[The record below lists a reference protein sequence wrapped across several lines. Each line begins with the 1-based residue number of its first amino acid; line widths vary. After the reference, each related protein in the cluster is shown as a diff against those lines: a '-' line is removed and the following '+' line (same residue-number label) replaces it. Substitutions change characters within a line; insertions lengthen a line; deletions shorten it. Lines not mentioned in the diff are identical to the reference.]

1 MTRNMG
7 MESNIKKYVP
17 SDSGCGE
24 GKEYCGCNKEPWHQ
38 QGCQDPLGDGTAD
51 KRANE
56 ALQDMIDKARMAE
69 RKTCQVQNGR
79 KDVEQDAKLM
89 NQLSR
94 RKT

>member
-1 MTRNMG
+1 M
-7 MESNIKKYVP
+7 
-17 SDSGCGE
+17 
-24 GKEYCGCNKEPWHQ
+24 
-38 QGCQDPLGDGTAD
+38 GDGTAD